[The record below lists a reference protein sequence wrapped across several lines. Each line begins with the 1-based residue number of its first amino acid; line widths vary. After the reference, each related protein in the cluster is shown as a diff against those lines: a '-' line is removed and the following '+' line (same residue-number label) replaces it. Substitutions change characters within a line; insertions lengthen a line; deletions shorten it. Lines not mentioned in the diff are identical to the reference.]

1 MHSSSPFSRRE
12 WFKASAALAL
22 AGPLGVRL
30 HAAEPLRVAPNPLPG
45 PEPLL
50 FERVT
55 LEMSLKPFR
64 SVEEPAVRA
73 VCAEIF
79 RQWGPLIRRC
89 QSVAVML
96 WTADGSEIL
105 DYRGQADDEIKW
117 AKYIGIG
124 QPPPGAGPVDPQ
136 NPSLHEVPWLYAAD
150 APRITYGTL
159 RMIVRCL
166 KEVGA
171 AQTGKPVT
179 VGETFDPGPE
189 FAPSAFKYER
199 HPEIA
204 QGNIMGK
211 GRWVACSAILKADD
225 RAYAGFPH
233 GIREG
238 TSLGTFLGGQS
249 KHFLKDLGF
258 DFLWL
263 SNGFGFSLSSWDT
276 KGVLFDGQRFDLS
289 KAREVRDTI
298 LRFWR
303 DFRAECPDF
312 TLETRGSNLTTG
324 ADLASAASPLRDIYR
339 GGFHMI
345 APPNS
350 PWAALD
356 GDFGLEIVGYL
367 SRIAELPPDEK
378 FPFRYYT
385 HDPWWLNSPW
395 FDRYGREPHDIYLP
409 LATARLDR
417 AGRVT
422 RPAHLNLLTIDD
434 SFGKL
439 PEACANEVT
448 PHLLRAAADFS
459 DEPGLV
465 TWIYPFDEYYD
476 RVFGDAPRPAEP
488 FFGDWFLRSA
498 VNNGFPLNT
507 VVSTGNFITSLKAQ
521 PDLYR
526 RTLLLT
532 PAPDAGTPL
541 ESALLDSVA
550 AGHDVLLYGPLNHA
564 GPRLLEALNLQLD
577 TPLEGA
583 LQLATPLAG
592 DAFLEG
598 AVAQTLQHRDVLSA
612 GGVDT
617 VARGTG
623 AASFEVCATV
633 TDGKATRVYAAA
645 RALPGGGR
653 LAWLRGSFCNTVTGK
668 LPTPDNPRKLFPAEW
683 LLRWML
689 ARFGTTWLFD
699 KTAPETRA
707 PLVLAARHANGL
719 FFSGYCPSTTVK
731 LRLRLSHGAP
741 LLVGVET
748 LLKDGCAT
756 YVMPRAWHRE
766 CRCLVTQQ
774 SDGELSCGERHSGFV
789 CIKRRLFVRGLKNAD
804 VTFLPELPGGKVIM
818 AANDARPERIKS
830 LPYETAD
837 GGRRLIVRNITGEL
851 QISW

>member
-1 MHSSSPFSRRE
+1 MKSSLCFSRRD
-12 WFKASAALAL
+12 WFKTSAALAL
-22 AGPLGVRL
+22 ASPLGFQLR
-30 HAAEPLRVAPNPLPG
+30 AAEPLRVAPNPLPG

-64 SVEEPAVRA
+64 SVVEQDIRS

-89 QSVAVML
+89 HSVALML

-105 DYRGQADDEIKW
+105 DYRGNVDDEIKW

-124 QPPPGAGPVDPQ
+124 HPPPGTGPADPK

-159 RMIVRCL
+159 CMIVRCL
-166 KEVGA
+166 KEVGF

-179 VGETFDPGPE
+179 VGATFDPGPE

-204 QGNIMGK
+204 QGSTMGK
-211 GRWVACSAILKADD
+211 GRWVACSAILKAED

-249 KHFLKDLGF
+249 KHFLHDLGF
-258 DFLWL
+258 DYLWL

-276 KGVLFDGQRFDLS
+276 KGVLFDGQRFDLT
-289 KAREVRDTI
+289 KARETRDTI

-303 DFRAECPDF
+303 DFRQACPDF
-312 TLETRGSNLTTG
+312 TLETRGSNLMTG
-324 ADLASAASPLRDIYR
+324 TDLATAGAPLRDIYR

-356 GDFGLEIVGYL
+356 GDFGLELVGYL

-439 PEACANEVT
+439 PEACPNEVT
-448 PHLLRAAADFS
+448 PHLLRAASDFS

-465 TWIYPFDEYYD
+465 TWIYPFDENYD

-488 FFGDWFLRSA
+488 FLGDWLLRGA
-498 VNNGFPLNT
+498 VNAGFPLNT
-507 VVSTGNFITSLKAQ
+507 VVSTGNFLASRQAQ
-521 PDLYR
+521 PELYR
-526 RTLLLT
+526 RTLLLA

-550 AGHDVLLYGPLNHA
+550 TGHDVLLYGPLNHA
-564 GPRLLEALNLQLD
+564 GPRLLDALNLQFG
-577 TPLEGA
+577 TPLEGV
-583 LQLATPLAG
+583 LKLSTPLAG
-592 DAFLEG
+592 DTFRDG
-598 AVAQTLQHRDVLSA
+598 VVAQTLQHRTALSA

-617 VARGTG
+617 LVREPG
-623 AASFEVCATV
+623 ASGFEVCATV
-633 TDGKATRVYAAA
+633 GKDAESRAYAVF
-645 RALPGGGR
+645 RKLTNGGR

-683 LLRWML
+683 LLRWLL
-689 ARFGTTWLFD
+689 ARFDTTWLFT

-719 FFSGYCPSTTVK
+719 FLSGYCPSTAVK
-731 LRLRLSHGAP
+731 LRLRLPHGAP
-741 LLVGVET
+741 LLVGAEA
-748 LLKDGCAT
+748 LLENGCAT

-766 CRCLVTQQ
+766 CRCLVTQPT
-774 SDGELSCGERHSGFV
+774 DGELSCGERHSGFV
-789 CIKRRLFVRGLKNAD
+789 GIRRRLFVRGLKNAD
-804 VTFLPELPGGKVIM
+804 VHFLPELPGGKVIM
-818 AANDARPERIKS
+818 AVNDNRPERINS
-830 LPYETAD
+830 IPYDVAD
-837 GGRRLIVRNITGEL
+837 GGRRLVARNLTGEL